1 MAKRIE
7 GIKNVKWINIV
18 IFYAVACGLTY
29 WFRTFPNF
37 LREIS
42 LKLFDFDAPFNY
54 NHGIALLITSL
65 AAYKLLK
72 VDRRTT
78 VFGNNPLKAVV
89 FAIIFLVAYTAMG
102 FSNESGVNK
111 HLWAL
116 LFCLLILVYDMLE
129 EIAWRGFLNDSLSSI
144 PFWLK
149 GIITGILWG
158 LWHLLIF
165 DNFNQFGGLYA
176 FILFSIVLSIIM
188 AYVTE
193 KTNSILVAASIH
205 ALLCRTNYV
214 TLICAVIWIL
224 IIITWKKNLLRLKK
238 ATS

>member
-1 MAKRIE
+1 MAKLIE
-7 GIKNVKWINIV
+7 EIKNVKWINVV

-37 LREIS
+37 LRAIS
-42 LKLFDFDAPFNY
+42 LKLFDFNAPFNY

-65 AAYKLLK
+65 AAYKLFK
-72 VDRRTT
+72 VDRKTT
-78 VFGNNPLKAVV
+78 VLGNNPLKAIG
-89 FAIIFLVAYTAMG
+89 FAIIFLIAYTAMG
-102 FSNESGVNK
+102 FSNEAGVNK

-129 EIAWRGFLNDSLSSI
+129 EIAWRGFMNDSLKSI

-149 GIITGILWG
+149 GIITGVLWG

-176 FILFSIVLSIIM
+176 FILFSVVLSVIM

-193 KTNSILVAASIH
+193 KTQSILVAASIH

-214 TLICAVIWIL
+214 TLICAIIWIL
-224 IIITWKKNLLRLKK
+224 IIITWKKIC
-238 ATS
+238 